1 MQELLILLQNL
12 SSSPV
17 FSEVS
22 FARSFVFCVVFCR
35 SLFVLLSSIFWP
47 LCCLTFSDL
56 RLFITPLVS
65 SNFSLTHYGHYFSSY
80 LFLIV
85 DVYRR

>member
-1 MQELLILLQNL
+1 LAIVLSDLLRFTAFDCPIG
-12 SSSPV
+12 
-17 FSEVS
+17 
-22 FARSFVFCVVFCR
+22 
-35 SLFVLLSSIFWP
+35 IFWP
-47 LCCLTFSDL
+47 LCCLTFFYWQL
-56 RLFITPLVS
+56 LITPLVF